1 MIAISNTSPLII
13 LAKSSY
19 LKNLQ
24 RIFKHIIIP
33 EAVFDEIFRKE
44 DITSTMI
51 RELIDSGFIKTKG
64 VKNKELV
71 SFINADVGLGEAEA
85 IVLSLELNPDYLLMD
100 DYKARIYAE
109 EKGINVIGTLGL
121 VKIFHDCNFVDED
134 AGMIYERLT
143 SANFWIE
150 KDLFFKVMRR

>member
-13 LAKSSY
+13 LAKSTY

-33 EAVFDEIFRKE
+33 EAVFDEIFRKD

-51 RELIDSGFIKTKG
+51 RELIDSGFI
-64 VKNKELV
+64 
-71 SFINADVGLGEAEA
+71 
-85 IVLSLELNPDYLLMD
+85 
-100 DYKARIYAE
+100 
-109 EKGINVIGTLGL
+109 
-121 VKIFHDCNFVDED
+121 KIFHDCNFVDED

-150 KDLFFKVMRR
+150 KDLFFKVMRG

>member
-33 EAVFDEIFRKE
+33 EAVFDEIFRKD

-71 SFINADVGLGEAEA
+71 SFINADV
-85 IVLSLELNPDYLLMD
+85 
-100 DYKARIYAE
+100 
-109 EKGINVIGTLGL
+109 
-121 VKIFHDCNFVDED
+121 
-134 AGMIYERLT
+134 
-143 SANFWIE
+143 
-150 KDLFFKVMRR
+150 